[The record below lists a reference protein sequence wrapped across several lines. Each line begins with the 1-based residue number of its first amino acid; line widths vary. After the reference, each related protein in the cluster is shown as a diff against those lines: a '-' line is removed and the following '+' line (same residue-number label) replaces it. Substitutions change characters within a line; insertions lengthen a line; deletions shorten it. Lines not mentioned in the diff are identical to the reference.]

1 MLAIIKRLLP
11 EPVTATDTV
20 VVAEDDPLA
29 VPPPPGTAV
38 V

>member
-11 EPVTATDTV
+11 AEVVETDTV
-20 VVAEDDPLA
+20 VVTDDDPLA